1 MTDLKKEIEQVST
14 AQSFEAKEAVVEV
27 SENKESQPES
37 EKAAPEQS
45 TAAEQVRKPNLPKRH
60 FGVVPVRD
68 PVAQKIEKILE
79 ENVGDAY
86 SRLSPIAK
94 QEFKM
99 KGEVTARKIAELL
112 KGTHIQVKKI
122 FHLILE
128 WLKMLPGVNRF
139 FLEQEAKI
147 KTDRI
152 IALHNRKQ

>member
-1 MTDLKKEIEQVST
+1 MTDLPKELERAAV
-14 AQSFEAKEAVVEV
+14 AQNFEAKEPVENHETVPENRNEPTEKPVEV
-27 SENKESQPES
+27 QP
-37 EKAAPEQS
+37 AP
-45 TAAEQVRKPNLPKRH
+45 RKNSLPKRH
-60 FGVVPVRD
+60 TGVVPVRD

-79 ENVGDAY
+79 DNVGDAY